1 MDAREREPLTLN
13 DMQQN
18 CMFEIVILSKGQN
31 SEPKRDTG
39 CKIFAKAW
47 RKPIKPFT
55 SLDNSAYPRKDKRN
69 GEWTLQFDNYEWQG
83 PGWQCYIEEN
93 RSDSNMMKT
102 LNTILQI
109 ARQYP
114 ESEAFFFS
122 QEYADWERDRRTHPV
137 RIRDEEYS
145 VLYRAG
151 YHRCLE

>member
-18 CMFEIVILSKGQN
+18 CMFEIVILFKGHNPESK
-31 SEPKRDTG
+31 EDTG
-39 CKIFAKAW
+39 YKIFAKAW
-47 RKPIKPFT
+47 RKSIKPFT

-83 PGWQCYIEEN
+83 PGGHCYIEEN

-109 ARQYP
+109 PKQYP

-137 RIRDEEYS
+137 RIRDDEYS
-145 VLYRAG
+145 VLCRAG
-151 YHRCLE
+151 YHHCLE

>member
-1 MDAREREPLTLN
+1 MDARDREPLTLN

-18 CMFEIVILSKGQN
+18 CMFEIIVLFKG
-31 SEPKRDTG
+31 RDAGLGTNIEF
-39 CKIFAKAW
+39 KIFVKAW

-55 SLDNSAYPRKDKRN
+55 SLDNSDYPRKNKRN

-83 PGWQCYIEEN
+83 PGWHCYIEEN

-109 ARQYP
+109 AKKYP

-122 QEYADWERDRRTHPV
+122 QEYADWQRDNETYP
-137 RIRDEEYS
+137 IRVNDEEYCMLS
-145 VLYRAG
+145 GAG
-151 YHRCLE
+151 YHPLE